1 MGFILNALN
10 SPPLNSGV
18 KNKVMNFFSTIQGL
32 KAAIKNIKQNIG
44 ENIVFYETSIKI
56 YD

>member
-18 KNKVMNFFSTIQGL
+18 KNKVLHFFSTIGF